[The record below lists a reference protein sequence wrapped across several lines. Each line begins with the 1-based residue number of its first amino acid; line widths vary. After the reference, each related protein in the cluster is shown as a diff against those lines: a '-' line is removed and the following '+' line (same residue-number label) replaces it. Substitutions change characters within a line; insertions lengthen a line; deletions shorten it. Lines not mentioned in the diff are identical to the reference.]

1 MAHAIQMD
9 GIVKAFGGK
18 RVLDDVNFS
27 AEWGQ
32 VHALLGENGAGKSSL
47 MNVLAG
53 LYLPEDGT
61 IALDGTAERINGPAH
76 ARDLGIGMVHQHFK
90 LVRPFS
96 VAENV
101 MMANQQRSW
110 RTGLRQTVATIE
122 KLSAELGFEIDPMA
136 RIDRISVAEQQ
147 RVEIIKVLAR
157 GARYLVL
164 DEPTAVLTDAESE
177 RLLATTRDIAE
188 KGASVVLITHKLR
201 EVLEFA
207 DWVTVMRAGKTV
219 ASTSSGDLSAADLAR
234 LMVGTAPPDESVA
247 PGQAGAEVL
256 SVSNLQACRDDG
268 VQTVNDLS
276 LAVQGGEIY
285 GVAGVGG
292 NGQTELA
299 EILMGVRAP
308 LGGEVKLDSEDIT
321 KRHPRTRRRRG
332 IRSVP
337 ADRFRYGLSP
347 DLSVGDNYSI
357 TKLTSGSY
365 GSFLWVSQSALR
377 KNTRAAI
384 ERFEIQGAGTAT
396 RAGLL
401 SGGNAQKL
409 VLARELSDDSRL
421 IIAHSPT
428 RGLDVRA
435 CAAVHEHLVAA
446 RDAGAAVLLISEDLD
461 EILMLSDRVGVLNRG
476 RIVGEFSRPV
486 NRVSVGE
493 CMAGHA

>member
-147 RVEIIKVLAR
+147 RVEIIKVLAS

-396 RAGLL
+396 RVGLL

>member
-147 RVEIIKVLAR
+147 RVEIIKVLAS

-201 EVLEFA
+201 EALEFA

-219 ASTSSGDLSAADLAR
+219 ASTNSGDLSAADLAC

-384 ERFEIQGAGTAT
+384 KSFEIQGAGTAT
-396 RAGLL
+396 RVGLL

-493 CMAGHA
+493 YMAGHA

>member
-147 RVEIIKVLAR
+147 RVEIIKVLAS

-201 EVLEFA
+201 EALEFA

-421 IIAHSPT
+421 IISHSPT

>member
-1 MAHAIQMD
+1 
-9 GIVKAFGGK
+9 
-18 RVLDDVNFS
+18 
-27 AEWGQ
+27 
-32 VHALLGENGAGKSSL
+32 
-47 MNVLAG
+47 
-53 LYLPEDGT
+53 
-61 IALDGTAERINGPAH
+61 
-76 ARDLGIGMVHQHFK
+76 
-90 LVRPFS
+90 
-96 VAENV
+96 
-101 MMANQQRSW
+101 MANQQRSW
-110 RTGLRQTVATIE
+110 RTGLRQTVATIA

-147 RVEIIKVLAR
+147 RVEIIKVLAS

-421 IIAHSPT
+421 IISHSPT